1 MIEAL
6 LPNINNSLYK
16 DANPRYLNN
25 NVAVP
30 RVTEILSAMLH
41 EDFLMEWA
49 NRIGLYKRQKYK
61 ETLEKAARIGTY
73 SHDLVEQYIRN
84 QIYNIDVMGI
94 SSRIEY
100 DSAKNAVESFRLWYN
115 DVFTL
120 NNTINILG
128 IEERLTC
135 RWFGGTYDMLIE
147 INGRIYLVDFKTSN
161 HISYKYCLQ
170 ISAYMYMLKLD
181 RDIHIDGAIIL
192 QLDKKTPCYTEYI
205 LDFSN
210 EIHKSFIEDCEECFL
225 SLVYSYY
232 QRLNIESQYKI
243 IF

>member
-1 MIEAL
+1 MIE
-6 LPNINNSLYK
+6 NILNNIDNSWYK
-16 DANPRYLNN
+16 DNDPRYVNN
-25 NVAVP
+25 EIPVP
-30 RVTEILSAMLH
+30 RVTEILSNMLH

-61 ETLEKAARIGTY
+61 EVLNSAANIGTY
-73 SHDLVEQYIRN
+73 SHDLVEQYIKN
-84 QIYNIDVMGI
+84 QIYDIDSMGI
-94 SSRIEY
+94 TSKNEY
-100 DSAKNAVESFRLWYN
+100 DSAKNAVESFRLWYK

-135 RWFGGTYDMLIE
+135 QWFGGTYDMLIE
-147 INGRIYLVDFKTSN
+147 INGKIYLVDFKTSN

-170 ISAYMYMLKLD
+170 MAAYMYMIKLNKG
-181 RDIHIDGAIIL
+181 IVVDGVIIL
-192 QLDKKTPCYTEYI
+192 QLNKKTASYTEYI

-210 EIHKSFIEDCEECFL
+210 PIHKSFIEDCEECFL
-225 SLVYSYY
+225 SLVYSFY
-232 QRLNIESQYKI
+232 QRLNIENQYKI